1 MESRH
6 KLEGLVMEQEYVD
19 ARIVDSPYGYKM
31 VIPVF
36 NRAVPAFY
44 VGRVTETVDSFL
56 HAYAIA
62 CGTSLRPESLYVD
75 GNLSVC
81 LDWKVPPEQKYR
93 LYIIIVVGEGNDVKA
108 EDYIIEAPV
117 LPTDEHF
124 AEFRQCFLDT
134 FEAMV
139 GIGRG

>member
-1 MESRH
+1 MGSRPN
-6 KLEGLVMEQEYVD
+6 LDGVVTEQEYVD

-36 NRAVPAFY
+36 NEAVPAFY
-44 VGRVTETVDSFL
+44 VGRVMETAEAFL
-56 HAYAIA
+56 DAYTVA

-81 LDWKVPPEQKYR
+81 LNWKVPPEQKYK

-117 LPTDEHF
+117 LPMDEHF
-124 AEFRQCFLDT
+124 AEFRQCFMAI
-134 FEAMV
+134 FEAM
-139 GIGRG
+139 IGNR

>member
-6 KLEGLVMEQEYVD
+6 KLEGLVMEQEYLD

-36 NRAVPAFY
+36 NKAVPAFY
-44 VGRVTETVDSFL
+44 VDKVTKTIEAFME
-56 HAYAIA
+56 AYALSYGA
-62 CGTSLRPESLYVD
+62 VLNPENVYVD

-81 LDWKVPPEQKYR
+81 LDWNIPPERKYR
-93 LYIIIVVGEGNDVKA
+93 LYVVIVVGEGSGAKA
-108 EDYIIEAPV
+108 QDYIIEAPV
-117 LPTDEHF
+117 LPTDGHF

-139 GIGRG
+139 GG

>member
-1 MESRH
+1 MGSRPN
-6 KLEGLVMEQEYVD
+6 LDGVVTEQKYVD

-36 NRAVPAFY
+36 NEAVPAFY
-44 VGRVTETVDSFL
+44 VGRVMETVEAFID
-56 HAYAIA
+56 ANMVA

-81 LDWKVPPEQKYR
+81 LDWKIPIDQKYK
-93 LYIIIVVGEGNDVKA
+93 LYVVIIVDGESNVKA
-108 EDYIIEAPV
+108 QDYIIEAPV

-139 GIGRG
+139 GKR

>member
-1 MESRH
+1 MGSRY
-6 KLEGLVMEQEYVD
+6 KLEDLMMEQEYVD

-31 VIPVF
+31 AVPVF
-36 NRAVPAFY
+36 NEAVPAFY
-44 VGRVTETVDSFL
+44 VGRVMETVGAFL
-56 HAYAIA
+56 DAYTVA

-81 LDWKVPPEQKYR
+81 LDWKVPAEQKYR
-93 LYIIIVVGEGNDVKA
+93 LYIIIVVGGGSGVKA
-108 EDYIIEAPV
+108 QDYIIEAPV

-139 GIGRG
+139 GNK